1 MNKSDL
7 ISYVSDKT
15 MITEQDASVI
25 VDVFIQG
32 IRTGLEQGERVTIN
46 NFGSFFL
53 LDRKERKALDPRNQ
67 EVIDVPAK
75 IVVKFKP
82 SKKIL
87 DMVNEK

>member
-7 ISYVSDKT
+7 ISYVSNKT
-15 MITEQDASVI
+15 MTTEQDISQI
-25 VDVFIQG
+25 LDVLIQG
-32 IRTGLEQGERVTIN
+32 IRNGLGNNERVTIN

-75 IVVKFKP
+75 IVIKFKP
-82 SKKIL
+82 SKKII

>member
-75 IVVKFKP
+75 IVIKFKP

>member
-1 MNKSDL
+1 
-7 ISYVSDKT
+7 